1 MLNSY
6 MDYTLQNMMSGEW
19 LEGETLT
26 KSNFNDNFIDQFV
39 DCVIELHS
47 IDFQQAKEFG
57 FYNSANDR
65 KMQIVVDN
73 LDGIDSFTLDA
84 ISEYNQIK
92 EDLYYNTLIHGDIW
106 AGNVIVDNEGNFAGL
121 IDWDNKQV
129 GDPHWDLKNI
139 RRWLGWEGL
148 DKLID
153 KYNNKTDFK
162 IKREYIVIL
171 DKISMCHS
179 RQLNNY
185 RKSVFT
191 EYIKRYPH
199 GI

>member
-1 MLNSY
+1 
-6 MDYTLQNMMSGEW
+6 MDYTLQNMMSGDW

-47 IDFQQAKEFG
+47 IDFQQAKKFG

-106 AGNVIVDNEGNFAGL
+106 AGNVIVDNVGNFAGL

-153 KYNNKTDFK
+153 KYNSKTDFK
-162 IKREYIVIL
+162 LKRDYIVIL

-191 EYIKRYPH
+191 EYIKRYPD

>member
-1 MLNSY
+1 

-153 KYNNKTDFK
+153 KYNSKTDFK
-162 IKREYIVIL
+162 LKREYIVIL

>member
-6 MDYTLQNMMSGEW
+6 MDYTLQNMMSGDW

-47 IDFQQAKEFG
+47 IDFQQAKKFG

-106 AGNVIVDNEGNFAGL
+106 AGNVIVDNVGNFAGL

-153 KYNNKTDFK
+153 KYNSKTDFK
-162 IKREYIVIL
+162 LKRDYIVIL

-191 EYIKRYPH
+191 EYIKRYPD

>member
-6 MDYTLQNMMSGEW
+6 MDYTLQNMMSGDW

-47 IDFQQAKEFG
+47 IDFQQAKKFG

-92 EDLYYNTLIHGDIW
+92 EDLYYNLSLIHI
-106 AGNVIVDNEGNFAGL
+106 
-121 IDWDNKQV
+121 
-129 GDPHWDLKNI
+129 
-139 RRWLGWEGL
+139 
-148 DKLID
+148 
-153 KYNNKTDFK
+153 
-162 IKREYIVIL
+162 
-171 DKISMCHS
+171 
-179 RQLNNY
+179 
-185 RKSVFT
+185 
-191 EYIKRYPH
+191 
-199 GI
+199 

>member
-1 MLNSY
+1 